1 MSITK
6 SLSIYTVLSGYQ
18 ALLAFLTLSFFS
30 FHMSTNEFGAY
41 NLYLSILPFLLNFM
55 TMGVTG
61 AIARAFHRYSALRFK
76 LYISQ
81 VVFFLLPVSLL
92 VGITFYIA
100 FEATYGIFDLDRYI
114 ILLLVLITFQQIAQQ
129 VVLTIY
135 QTSQRAMT
143 YAKFNFLILTSNF
156 LLSITVYFLYKDLY
170 ILFSTLVVLNL
181 LLFSLSIFLLLKQK
195 LLIFKFSKRVFFS
208 ILNFGL
214 PLVIHTAGITILFM
228 SDRFFI
234 SYFIG
239 NEEVARYS
247 VAVQLTLIVLII
259 VNSFSSAWGAHLF
272 AYLEANNLKVKSDLF
287 KKILFFCF
295 FFMIFPLVIYYPQTL
310 LLDIFFD
317 ESYMSAV
324 EFIFVLSFGYALMGI
339 WKVFVGFLHYS
350 KQTLSISILTMA
362 TLVLNSILNY
372 FFIQSIG
379 AIGVAWATLFSMGFL
394 SLMTI
399 LLSYKS
405 KIIIWS
411 IRT

>member
-1 MSITK
+1 
-6 SLSIYTVLSGYQ
+6 
-18 ALLAFLTLSFFS
+18 
-30 FHMSTNEFGAY
+30 
-41 NLYLSILPFLLNFM
+41 
-55 TMGVTG
+55 
-61 AIARAFHRYSALRFK
+61 
-76 LYISQ
+76 
-81 VVFFLLPVSLL
+81 
-92 VGITFYIA
+92 
-100 FEATYGIFDLDRYI
+100 
-114 ILLLVLITFQQIAQQ
+114 
-129 VVLTIY
+129 
-135 QTSQRAMT
+135 
-143 YAKFNFLILTSNF
+143 
-156 LLSITVYFLYKDLY
+156 
-170 ILFSTLVVLNL
+170 
-181 LLFSLSIFLLLKQK
+181 
-195 LLIFKFSKRVFFS
+195 
-208 ILNFGL
+208 
-214 PLVIHTAGITILFM
+214 M